1 LQNRA
6 FAEAISLHETM
17 AYPIAVGEGVE
28 AQPI

>member
-6 FAEAISLHETM
+6 FAEAISLHETT
-17 AYPIAVGEGVE
+17 AHPITVGEKVE